1 MPRRPRRARVLPMM
15 NSSRCDGMDRE
26 IKFRIPLAPVT
37 KKNSQ
42 RIMTRPGGRRFV
54 APSEAY
60 IAYERDAVWFIP
72 KGVCINEPVNIRAIF
87 RMPTRRRVDLTNLL
101 EALDDILVKA
111 GLLSDDNSLIVAA
124 HDGSRVVYD
133 KANPGTEVTIT
144 KMEAGADDG
153 NE

>member
-1 MPRRPRRARVLPMM
+1 MRPAFPMTT
-15 NSSRCDGMDRE
+15 SSRCDGMDMDKE

-42 RIMTRPGGRRFV
+42 RILAGQGGRRFV

-60 IAYERDAVWFIP
+60 KAYEHDAAWFIP
-72 KGVCINEPVNIRAIF
+72 KGVCIDEPVNIRAIF

-101 EALDDILVKA
+101 ESLDDVLVKA
-111 GLLSDDNSLIVAA
+111 GFLADDNSLIVAG

-133 KANPGTEVTIT
+133 KSNPGTEVTIT

>member
-1 MPRRPRRARVLPMM
+1 MPRRPRRARVLPMT

-42 RIMTRPGGRRFV
+42 RIMVRPGGRRFV
-54 APSEAY
+54 APSETY
-60 IAYERDAVWFIP
+60 KAYEQDAAWFVP
-72 KGVCINEPVNIRAIF
+72 KGVCIDEPVNIKAIF

-101 EALDDILVKA
+101 EALDDILVNA
-111 GLLSDDNSLIVAA
+111 GFLADDNSLIVAG

-133 KANPGTEVTIT
+133 KSNPGTEVTVT
-144 KMEAGADDG
+144 KMKAGVD
-153 NE
+153 E

>member
-1 MPRRPRRARVLPMM
+1 MQAAILATT
-15 NSSRCDGMDRE
+15 SSRCDGMDMDKE

-42 RIMTRPGGRRFV
+42 RIMVRPGGRRFV
-54 APSEAY
+54 APSETY
-60 IAYERDAVWFIP
+60 KAYERDAAWFIP
-72 KGVCINEPVNIRAIF
+72 NGVCINEPVNIKAIF

-101 EALDDILVKA
+101 EALDDVLVKA
-111 GLLSDDNSLIVAA
+111 GLLADDNSSIVSG

-133 KANPGTEVTIT
+133 KANPGTEVTVT
-144 KMEAGADDG
+144 KMEAGVYDG